1 VNHFRKT
8 LFWPFSWL
16 TTLACLMFAH
26 PATAQ
31 ETEDNLFPTSPE
43 AWLNCP
49 PISSEA
55 LKNKA
60 AILYF
65 FEEG

>member
-1 VNHFRKT
+1 
-8 LFWPFSWL
+8 
-16 TTLACLMFAH
+16 MFAH

-31 ETEDNLFPTSPE
+31 ETEDNLFPTSSE